1 MSRPPLASKSTWRP
15 LVATA
20 SAGEETFEDVTS
32 FPAVNQDIAVV
43 IPPRSRPPATE
54 AVLAGGGELLRAA
67 EVFDLYEGE
76 QLGEGRKS
84 LALRLEFRAADR
96 TLTDEE
102 VVAQRA
108 AIEAELARS
117 GVAPWLTSTPQPLDG
132 DPAARV
138 LVAGASG
145 FTGALAAQIVW
156 RHPKLE
162 LVAVTS
168 RSDAGTR
175 LDRLYPRY
183 RVPLELTELDLD
195 EIEGVDAA
203 IVAYPH
209 GASAPAVPRCAASA
223 SLVVD
228 LSADFRLRDLPTYER
243 WYGEHGAPE
252 LLEGAVYGL
261 TELYREQLRE
271 AELVAT
277 PGCYPTASVL
287 ALAPL
292 AERGL
297 LADVVIDAKQGVSG
311 AGRGGGDAMHYVS
324 MDENAFAY
332 KTEGHRHRP
341 EIEQELAALGSPAPV
356 TFVPHLLPLDQGE
369 LTSCYAQTSEPIS
382 KDEVQTLYRERYAD
396 EPFVHVV
403 DGPPGLRDVR
413 DTNECHVY
421 VTVEERGRV
430 LAFSAIDNLWKGAS
444 GQGVQNLN
452 LMLGLDETHGAD
464 VSGFFKSRWVEP
476 TGRGRGARPRSAR
489 AWLPRRRCPLR
500 PQGRRQDRHR
510 PARLRRPAGL
520 LGDPA
525 HPQRLRGGAGAGLP
539 QALRARRD
547 PRRGGQ
553 RRQRQR
559 RDR

>member
-1 MSRPPLASKSTWRP
+1 MAER
-15 LVATA
+15 
-20 SAGEETFEDVTS
+20 SA
-32 FPAVNQDIAVV
+32 
-43 IPPRSRPPATE
+43 
-54 AVLAGGGELLRAA
+54 
-67 EVFDLYEGE
+67 
-76 QLGEGRKS
+76 
-84 LALRLEFRAADR
+84 
-96 TLTDEE
+96 
-102 VVAQRA
+102 
-108 AIEAELARS
+108 
-117 GVAPWLTSTPQPLDG
+117 QPLDG

-195 EIEGVDAA
+195 RVDGVDAA

-209 GASAPAVPRCAASA
+209 GASAPAVAALRGLGA
-223 SLVVD
+223 LVVD

-252 LLEGAVYGL
+252 LFEG
-261 TELYREQLRE
+261 RLR
-271 AELVAT
+271 AHRDLPRASCATAKLVAD
-277 PGCYPTASVL
+277 PGLLPDRQRARPG
-287 ALAPL
+287 AAGR
-292 AERGL
+292 AGL

-382 KDEVQTLYRERYAD
+382 KDEVQALYRERYA
-396 EPFVHVV
+396 
-403 DGPPGLRDVR
+403 GRALR
-413 DTNECHVY
+413 
-421 VTVEERGRV
+421 
-430 LAFSAIDNLWKGAS
+430 
-444 GQGVQNLN
+444 
-452 LMLGLDETHGAD
+452 
-464 VSGFFKSRWVEP
+464 
-476 TGRGRGARPRSAR
+476 
-489 AWLPRRRCPLR
+489 PRRR
-500 PQGRRQDRHR
+500 R
-510 PARLRRPAGL
+510 PARACATCATPTSATSTSRSRSGDASSPSRRSTTSGRALPA
-520 LGDPA
+520 
-525 HPQRLRGGAGAGLP
+525 
-539 QALRARRD
+539 RACRTST
-547 PRRGGQ
+547 
-553 RRQRQR
+553 
-559 RDR
+559 